1 MFGDNWES
9 LLDSD
14 DSISFDYPPEELMA
28 TDRCPVADT
37 CAGCGARSDLRVNTA
52 AFSRPDGWQIG
63 CATLC
68 ADCDGKSFLQL
79 LGGDGLEQAF
89 GRHEEHGQR

>member
-1 MFGDNWES
+1 M
-9 LLDSD
+9 
-14 DSISFDYPPEELMA
+14 
-28 TDRCPVADT
+28 
-37 CAGCGARSDLRVNTA
+37 NTA

-79 LGGDGLEQAF
+79 LGGDGLERAF
-89 GRHEEHGQR
+89 GRHEKHGQH